1 MSLLDTIKTKKVIK
15 PLCVL
20 FYGVHGIGKTSFAA
34 GAEKPIFVGVE
45 ENTEFD
51 VPRFPRVTS
60 WDVLKEQLNTLIKEK
75 HDFRTLVIDT
85 IDGLEDIAQAKILTG
100 KNAGKNMETACG
112 GYGKAYAEMAEMFI
126 DLRDNYLE
134 KLRNNGMQII
144 ILAHS
149 EKNKFE
155 DPMLAISYDT
165 YSTSCHKRVK
175 PIVQD
180 WVQTILFANYD
191 LVRAENNQGKEYA
204 ESLDGKRVIY
214 TEERPSHVGKNRF
227 DLPYELDFPKT
238 GAWAVFKRLVWNFY
252 QSTGAEMFKPEPQKE
267 AVKEPETVQE
277 TTPAQEPAPVQE
289 EKKISSEWTRLR
301 NKADNLVAK
310 MEEKGLDELVV
321 GQCKSGLERADKAY
335 SEKGDAVIEGLEKLI
350 TKMETALGK

>member
-51 VPRFPRVTS
+51 VPRFPKVTS
-60 WDVLKEQLNTLIKEK
+60 WDGLKDQLNTLLKEK

-85 IDGLEDIAQAKILTG
+85 IDGLEDIAQTKILTG

-112 GYGKAYAEMAEMFI
+112 GYGKAYIEMAEMFI

-134 KLRNNGMQII
+134 KLRDKGMQII

-214 TEERPSHVGKNRF
+214 TEERPSHVAKNRF
-227 DLPYELDFPKT
+227 DLPYEMDFPKV
-238 GAWAVFKRLVWNFY
+238 GAWATFKRMVWNFY
-252 QSTGAEMFKPEPQKE
+252 QSTGAEMFKPVESVPEQTQPE
-267 AVKEPETVQE
+267 QTQPVK
-277 TTPAQEPAPVQE
+277 E
-289 EKKISSEWTRLR
+289 EKKVSSEWTRLR
-301 NKADNLVAK
+301 NEADKLLAK
-310 MEEKGLDELVV
+310 MEEKNLDQLVID
-321 GQCKSGLERADKAY
+321 QCRNGLERADKAHE
-335 SEKGDAVIEGLEKLI
+335 EKGDEVLPGLEKLI
-350 TKMETALGK
+350 TKMKATIV